1 VPRHLAA
8 ATEYGAERRRE
19 MSTGWELNHVG
30 LVVKDKNKALD
41 YYQSLGVG
49 LSVGPQPLL
58 PHIEGETSLLIYRK
72 LDGDPVTR
80 TSSSPRRRAHTF
92 YDAESQIGSLQ
103 LEIIQTSPGSFI
115 WEYLESKGEGINHLC
130 FNVPDINTQTDRLL
144 EKGCPLM
151 FNATVGSY
159 IVEDYLDTRKHG
171 DVILSMRPPMGEWER
186 TWKAH
191 NMEEPLVSDWQFR
204 GVGIAVRDLD
214 STAEYYQSLGIT
226 TLQPEVM
233 LDSSSCEDFRAYGKA
248 PDGVARARARM
259 AQVGP
264 LLYEFVQPLEGET
277 IYKECL
283 DKRGEGINNIAFTVD
298 DLEEETAR
306 LVENG
311 VAVLLSGKPRT
322 GGAFAYFDTREV
334 GNIMVKLVQA

>member
-1 VPRHLAA
+1 M
-8 ATEYGAERRRE
+8 E
-19 MSTGWELNHVG
+19 TGWELNHVG
-30 LVVKDKNKALD
+30 IVVKDKNRALD
-41 YYQSLGVG
+41 YYQSLGIG

-58 PHIEGETSLLIYRK
+58 PHMEGEASLLIYRK

-80 TSSSPRRRAHTF
+80 TSSSPRPRAHTF
-92 YDAESQIGSLQ
+92 YDGESQIGSLQ
-103 LEIIQTSPGSFI
+103 LECIQTSPGSFI

-130 FNVPDINTQTDRLL
+130 FNVPDVNGETDKLL

-151 FNATVGSY
+151 FNATKGGA
-159 IVEDYLDTRKHG
+159 IIEDYLDTRKFG

-186 TWKAH
+186 AWKAH
-191 NMEEPLVSDWQFR
+191 NMEEPLVSDWRFR

-214 STAEYYQSLGIT
+214 KTAEYYRSLGIA

-233 LDSSSCEDFRAYGKA
+233 LDSGSCEDFKAYGKT
-248 PDGVARARARM
+248 PDTVARARTRV

-277 IYKECL
+277 VYKECL
-283 DKRGEGINNIAFTVD
+283 DNRGEGINNIAFTVD
-298 DLEEETAR
+298 DLEKETAR
-306 LVENG
+306 LVEKG
-311 VAVLLSGKPRT
+311 VAVILSGKPQT

-334 GNIMVKLVQA
+334 GNTMVKLVQAE